1 LTQAINRYKIE
12 QKESLSSLTRLLGIN
27 RQVYYRS
34 IKININTRKL
44 IEKVLAM
51 VREVRLQMP
60 RIGTRKLFY
69 LLLDKL
75 KPLKVGRDRLFSI
88 LKANNLLISPKR
100 SYHIT
105 TDSNHHFKKHKNL
118 IENSTPNRPEQ
129 IWVSDIT
136 YIGNRKNPMYL
147 SLVTDA
153 YSKKIVGYN
162 VSNTLET
169 KASLEALKMAIKG
182 RIYKAESLI
191 HHSDRGLQYCSRDYQ
206 KLLIKNAITCSMTES
221 YDPYANAIAERVN
234 GILKQE
240 FIGYDRNINI
250 SMMSELVKNSVKIYN
265 QVRPHYSCHFKTP
278 QIMHMQSQIKIKTYK
293 KENPVGSSQ
302 LDSLN

>member
-1 LTQAINRYKIE
+1 
-12 QKESLSSLTRLLGIN
+12 
-27 RQVYYRS
+27 
-34 IKININTRKL
+34 
-44 IEKVLAM
+44 M

-69 LLLDKL
+69 LLLGKL

-88 LKANNLLISPKR
+88 LKANNMLIKPKR
-100 SYHIT
+100 SYYIT
-105 TDSNHHFKKHKNL
+105 TDSHHRFKKHKNL
-118 IENSTPNRPEQ
+118 IENMTPNRPEQ

-169 KASLEALKMAIKG
+169 KASLEALKMAIKT
-182 RIYKAESLI
+182 KSSSAESLI
-191 HHSDRGLQYCSRDYQ
+191 HHSDRGLQYCSGDYQ
-206 KLLIKNAITCSMTES
+206 KTLIKNSIICSMTEN

-240 FIGYDRNINI
+240 FIGYDRNINL
-250 SMMSELVKNSVKIYN
+250 SMMNELVKNSIKIYN
-265 QVRPHYSCHFKTP
+265 LIRPHYSCHYKTP
-278 QIMHMQSQIKIKTYK
+278 QMMHQQRQMKIRTYK
-293 KENPVGSSQ
+293 KENPIEDSQ
-302 LDSLN
+302 LDSVI